1 VHARERLGQKC
12 RKRLELLELG
22 WRIGGEQSLSHA
34 NLKLRIR
41 LLLFGRFL
49 RERGKRFTA
58 FLRLPLPEGDES
70 LQILDIKQVEK
81 ILRHGDGAV
90 VLLARA
96 LKIAHQGAS
105 IAEAILRTYVA
116 GINLQSGAVVLDRTL
131 IFACLPQHFAERGLR
146 IGGRRL
152 DFGVAL

>member
-1 VHARERLGQKC
+1 IPRRGGERLEFRDGLSRIVGLSLKRQHAHAFAQNGGAGDAAIGFVHARERLGQKC

-70 LQILDIKQVEK
+70 LQILDLKPVEK
-81 ILRHGDGAV
+81 I
-90 VLLARA
+90 
-96 LKIAHQGAS
+96 
-105 IAEAILRTYVA
+105 
-116 GINLQSGAVVLDRTL
+116 
-131 IFACLPQHFAERGLR
+131 
-146 IGGRRL
+146 
-152 DFGVAL
+152 